1 MANQSPIPLI
11 PLLKVP
17 ANYPTVPSPGKIRI
31 LYDKNKKELYHR
43 LSPYGTDTF
52 MGIKSTQPFNYVYP
66 DGPKSSDC
74 YLIDYVQHAL
84 NDVKRIT
91 KFMISGQGVLWIGK
105 QFLLQTGNAFNETRI
120 WNPTSP
126 IVAASAI
133 IRPQRNIDTSNLLG
147 SLLGGVGSAVGG
159 VLGLGN
165 SPTAPSGTV
174 GMSALSRNSVT
185 AQSGGKG
192 LLRADTANA
201 GLATFRS
208 KWGPPATGGGFLSD
222 FIKKTF
228 NNFIPAR
235 QEGIKVRSDEKSYG
249 WMIGD
254 GTWAGAFDYGGTSQR
269 VEFHQRWIAG
279 DKGGIRIADQDN
291 MMRGG
296 IVYTTFNGLR
306 YLQNTKTYSKTL
318 QNGIK
323 FGWSIEPSTDPIH
336 PGIRYE
342 NAIGMKA
349 TDQDGE
355 YFASSMM
362 VQWGMF
368 QETGKESQYPSK
380 MTDPKGASVLAE
392 ILYNKIQVLKENPI
406 YTFPNV
412 NSTDNGVFPTKPY
425 ASIRG
430 YERLMLVKNIGDP
443 KHFGNDKTKLF
454 TLAAY
459 RAAKVRV
466 LENQHT
472 DATEKSFKMGGSQQ
486 FDGINTLTVLDSSR
500 VIKNTY
506 TNYWKQNGT
515 AGVAAQS
522 ITNQVTLTDH
532 EMANVV
538 DFPTE
543 STTRFV
549 NCVWCIP
556 TGNTHIDISTKKPIQ
571 SKSPD
576 VFTIFFGDF
585 NEDNMT
591 VETVEYFIL
600 MNRILDQAKVT
611 PSCPVHASYCGPDP
625 VEKLEISSVYSNC
638 RDFVV
643 ELFDDV
649 PLNTIFFQTA
659 DLSKVVETNRW
670 DS

>member
-1 MANQSPIPLI
+1 MTLNSYKLI
-11 PLLKVP
+11 WI
-17 ANYPTVPSPGKIRI
+17 AESPGN
-31 LYDKNKKELYHR
+31 L
-43 LSPYGTDTF
+43 T
-52 MGIKSTQPFNYVYP
+52 
-66 DGPKSSDC
+66 
-74 YLIDYVQHAL
+74 
-84 NDVKRIT
+84 
-91 KFMISGQGVLWIGK
+91 
-105 QFLLQTGNAFNETRI
+105 FLLQTGNAFNETRI

-506 TNYWKQNGT
+506 TNNWKKWEPYKDDLIAFYFYDIVNQKYIPFRATIKGLQETDSVNWEELTFIGRADKVYSYGGFNRSLAFSFT
-515 AGVAAQS
+515 VHIGS
-522 ITNQVTLTDH
+522 II
-532 EMANVV
+532 EMAPTWQRVNYLMSLVKPASYTKSKLSASSGAYTRFMVPPMVMITIGDMYKNQPVV
-538 DFPTE
+538 IGSLGITIPENASWETLNEKNSTEWSYLVDYIKSPKVGMNYGQLPRTMEISVNAYLLEKERAIVGAAHFGHAPHNEQYDETLDIKTIPNNENPTE
-543 STTRFV
+543 LHKSMV
-549 NCVWCIP
+549 VYNQ
-556 TGNTHIDISTKKPIQ
+556 Q
-571 SKSPD
+571 S
-576 VFTIFFGDF
+576 
-585 NEDNMT
+585 
-591 VETVEYFIL
+591 
-600 MNRILDQAKVT
+600 
-611 PSCPVHASYCGPDP
+611 
-625 VEKLEISSVYSNC
+625 
-638 RDFVV
+638 
-643 ELFDDV
+643 
-649 PLNTIFFQTA
+649 
-659 DLSKVVETNRW
+659 
-670 DS
+670 